1 MKREITYLIIKET
14 LDSKI
19 VEIEE
24 IKTNDMDV
32 VLQRVSELMQTTDL
46 SIHIWE
52 KEDYESYKKRERELA

>member
-14 LDSKI
+14 LDGKI